1 MIRYDYFFRKQ
12 LPIQSAWS
20 EEWDILLS
28 SWDNSARVR
37 KCYELA
43 TARRKLWLV
52 HPEYQIAAERLPSE
66 ECFTIAGDEAEGI
79 QALILGLE
87 QTGLDFKTARI
98 AVDITGMLRPHIA
111 LLTRFLQTKGCRRFD
126 AIYAEPTSYNDRE
139 NTKFTSGDVI
149 EVREVIGFEGH
160 NRVSQD
166 REVLIVAPGFDD
178 VLLREIVSHKER
190 AERVQIFGLPS
201 LQPDMYQHNV
211 LKALGVDTPLPEETR
226 GVRHFASAFDP
237 FAMATELSSI
247 VSGYRMRSAATRFYL
262 APLATK
268 TQMLGAA
275 LFYLT
280 ECQHGMLSIL
290 YPISSSHVPGPSVGI
305 SRAWLF
311 KIDFDLCDSLER
323 RSKALHA

>member
-1 MIRYDYFFRKQ
+1 MIHYDYFSRKK
-12 LPIQSAWS
+12 LSVQSSWS
-20 EEWDILLS
+20 EDWDLLLS
-28 SWDNSARVR
+28 SWDNSARV
-37 KCYELA
+37 KTCYELA
-43 TARRKLWLV
+43 TAKRKLWLV
-52 HPEYQIAAERLPSE
+52 HPEYGIAGDQLPAQEYFS
-66 ECFTIAGDEAEGI
+66 IAGDEAEGI
-79 QALILGLE
+79 QALLLKIEELGV
-87 QTGLDFKTARI
+87 DFKAARI

-111 LLTRFLQTKGCRRFD
+111 LLTRFLQIKGCRKFD
-126 AIYAEPTSYNDRE
+126 AIYAEPTSYPDRE

-190 AERVQIFGLPS
+190 AERIQIFGLPS

-211 LKALGVDTPLPEETR
+211 LKALGVDTPLPEETK

-247 VSGYRMRSAATRFYL
+247 VSGYRMRSAATRFYV

-268 TQMLGAA
+268 PQMLGAA

-280 ECQHGMLSIL
+280 ECRHGMLSIL

-311 KIDFDLCDSLER
+311 KIDFDLCDSLGR
-323 RSKALHA
+323 RSQAIHA

>member
-1 MIRYDYFFRKQ
+1 MIHYDYFFRKK
-12 LPIQSAWS
+12 LSVQSNWS
-20 EEWDILLS
+20 EDWDILLS
-28 SWDNSARVR
+28 SWDDSARVK

-43 TARRKLWLV
+43 TAKRKLWLV
-52 HPEYQIAAERLPSE
+52 HPEYQIAAERLPTE
-66 ECFTIAGDEAEGI
+66 DHFTIMGDEADGI
-79 QALILGLE
+79 QALLQRLE
-87 QTGLDFKTARI
+87 DTGLDFRSARI

-111 LLTRFLQTKGCRRFD
+111 LLTKFLQIKGCRRFD
-126 AIYAEPTSYNDRE
+126 AIYAEPTSYPDRE

-149 EVREVIGFEGH
+149 EVREVIGFEGQ

-211 LKALGVDTPLPEETR
+211 LKALGVDTPLPEETK
-226 GVRHFASAFDP
+226 GIRHFASAFDP

-247 VSGYRMRSAATRFYL
+247 VSRHRMRSAATRFYV

-311 KIDFDLCDSLER
+311 KIDFDLCDSLEQ
-323 RSKALHA
+323 RSKAIHA